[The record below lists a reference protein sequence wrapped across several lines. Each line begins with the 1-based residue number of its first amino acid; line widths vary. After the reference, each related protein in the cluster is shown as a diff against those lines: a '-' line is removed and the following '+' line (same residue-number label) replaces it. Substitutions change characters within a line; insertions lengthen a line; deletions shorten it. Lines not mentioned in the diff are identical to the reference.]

1 MSLEQDTAPALPGL
15 EHELEPILDDA
26 GVIDVTQYEYT
37 AERLRHLHP
46 DKYAIAARA
55 FYELDM
61 SKRSICDLVKI
72 SPNTLNSIIEREAT
86 EARGFLIRKRRAKQI
101 ALTQL
106 KAVETLSELLESQ
119 AAVYEAGIVGVTKA
133 VQALEALAPV
143 SADEPK
149 KDRATDGGGGYDDF
163 IDVTQD
169 QGENGLGSS
178 GNRGGRAPDLSAPGV
193 GEESVGS
200 AGSGAPDSADC
211 TVEHYKR
218 SPINQGFD
226 DCIDNGIDKSV
237 PQGDLNDLEGES
249 VEASGNGLCASA
261 GTPAPRDERTPAPGG
276 AGPGGGAPEPP
287 QNQNAFTHTK
297 GDS

>member
-1 MSLEQDTAPALPGL
+1 MPLEQATAPALPGL

-26 GVIDVTQYEYT
+26 GVIDVSQFEYT

-55 FYELDM
+55 FYELEM

-86 EARGFLIRKRRAKQI
+86 EARGFLIKRRRVKQI

-106 KAVETLSELLESQ
+106 KAVETLSELLESK
-119 AAVYEAGIVGVTKA
+119 AAVQAAGIVGVTKA
-133 VQALEALAPV
+133 VQALEALVPV
-143 SADEPK
+143 SQDEPK
-149 KDRATDGGGGYDDF
+149 KPAATPSAGYDDF

-178 GNRGGRAPDLSAPGV
+178 GNRGGRAPDLGAPRV
-193 GEESVGS
+193 GEESVGP
-200 AGSGAPDSADC
+200 AGSEAPDSADC
-211 TVEHYKR
+211 TVEHYKQT
-218 SPINQGFD
+218 PINQGFD
-226 DCIDNGIDKSV
+226 ECIDNGIDKSV
-237 PQGDLNDLEGES
+237 HHGESNDLEGEPA
-249 VEASGNGLCASA
+249 EASGSGLCASA

-276 AGPGGGAPEPP
+276 AGPGGGASAPP